1 MHKLFSALFLVLTP
15 ALLQAQGSVHGTVVD
30 QQTGNPIAGAYVTA
44 TGTTSSTQTNDA
56 GVFNLSAG
64 NTISSVTVSR
74 SGYATAEVAVTDPA
88 AALRIRLTP
97 RTELAGVQVVANQP
111 TPSVAVLSTH
121 DLNRADGLSL
131 ENSINTVPGVFMQSR
146 TPFGGARIT
155 LRGYYPS
162 TSGNSPNSNGL
173 GYQVFLNEIPLT
185 DATGTTVLDDVDYS
199 SLGNVEV
206 IKGPASSQ
214 YGSYIGGT
222 VKFNTERPTPNQT
235 SFGQQIMGGS
245 YGLIR
250 TNSNF
255 QTATNNSDL
264 DLNYGHQTYDAFRP
278 HSASVKDYVRGSGDF
293 SVSNN
298 QTVSTYFAYNRSFEE
313 LAGEI
318 DSSDFYN
325 RNVLSNPAYLA
336 NDSHIAI
343 TSFLAGI
350 TDNYQWNDHFT
361 NKTTVF
367 GNGRTSGQPFA
378 HGFTDANQFSFGART
393 TFGFSGQVGEVGIT
407 GSLGATA
414 QRTNITSNGV
424 FIIPAPPYPERPTA
438 QENYATNASLF
449 TEWSFAMPN
458 QVNVT
463 VGTSLNKAEF
473 GIRNMLKA
481 NVLYDTTT
489 LAVRSFKAA
498 LNPRVAIT
506 KGFGDNASV
515 YASVSSGYT
524 PPLLSNTIANNGK
537 VDLTLKPERA
547 VQYEAGTQGSLFA
560 NRLTAQA
567 SLFDV
572 ENTDKLVTETANS
585 VTFTTNA
592 GKQRNRGAEVSL
604 SLLAVDDSASTLS
617 LARPWVSYTY
627 TDAKFVDF
635 KSDNNNLATTV
646 DFSGNPVPRVPRN
659 MINAGLDLATNHG
672 VYFNSTYQYVS
683 KVPVTFDNSTY
694 VKSYDLLGAKLG
706 IKRQVDKHWSLD
718 LFGGA
723 DNILGSTYYSFLF
736 VGPNYAG
743 LATAAAGGR
752 GDGYI
757 IPAPYNAT
765 FYTSL
770 SLRYAF

>member
-1 MHKLFSALFLVLTP
+1 MKKLFAAIFLVLAP
-15 ALLQAQGSVHGTVVD
+15 ALIQAQGSVHGTVAD
-30 QQTGNPIAGAYVTA
+30 QQTGNPIAGASVTA
-44 TGTTSSTQTNDA
+44 TGTTSSTQSNDA
-56 GVFNLSAG
+56 GVFNLSAA
-64 NTISSVTVSR
+64 NAISSVTVSR

-88 AALRIRLTP
+88 AALHIRLTP
-97 RTELAGVQVVANQP
+97 RAELAGVQVVANQP
-111 TPSVAVLSTH
+111 TPSVAMLSQH

-185 DATGTTVLDDVDYS
+185 DATGTTILDDVDYS
-199 SLGNVEV
+199 SLGHAEV

-222 VKFNTERPTPNQT
+222 VKFNTQRPTPNQT

-250 TNSNF
+250 TNSSF

-343 TSFLAGI
+343 TSFLAGV

-367 GNGRTSGQPFA
+367 GNGRTAGQPFA

-424 FIIPAPPYPERPTA
+424 FIVPAPPYPERPTD

-449 TEWSFAMPN
+449 TEWSFAMPS

-463 VGTSLNKAEF
+463 VGTSLNKDEF

-489 LAVRSFKAA
+489 LAVRSFKAV

-524 PPLLSNTIANNGK
+524 PPLLSNTIANTGA

-547 VQYEAGTQGSLFA
+547 IQYEVGTQGSLFA

-604 SLLAVDDSASTLS
+604 SILAVDDSSSILS

-635 KSDNNNLATTV
+635 KSDNNNLPTTV

-706 IKRQVDKHWSLD
+706 IKKQVDKHWSLD

-723 DNILGSTYYSFLF
+723 DNILGSTHYSFLF

-743 LATAAAGGR
+743 LATAAAGGH

-757 IPAPYNAT
+757 IPAPCNAT

>member
-64 NTISSVTVSR
+64 NAISSVTVSR

-489 LAVRSFKAA
+489 LAVRSFKAV
-498 LNPRVAIT
+498 LNPRVVIT

-524 PPLLSNTIANNGK
+524 PPLLSNTIANNGT

-547 VQYEAGTQGSLFA
+547 VQYEVGTQGSLFA

-627 TDAKFVDF
+627 TDAKFEDF

>member
-1 MHKLFSALFLVLTP
+1 MLVFAP
-15 ALLQAQGSVHGTVVD
+15 ALLAAQGSVHGSVVD
-30 QQTGNPIAGAYVTA
+30 QQTGNPLAGASVTA
-44 TGTTSSTQTNDA
+44 AGTNNSAVTNDEGIFSLSSTAAIT
-56 GVFNLSAG
+56 
-64 NTISSVTVSR
+64 SVTVSM
-74 SGYATAEVAVTDPA
+74 SGYTTIEVPVSNESAT
-88 AALRIRLTP
+88 LHIRLAS
-97 RTELAGVQVVANQP
+97 RVELAGVQVVASRP
-111 TPSVAVLSTH
+111 TPSTAVLTQH
-121 DLNRADGLSL
+121 DLERADGLSL

-173 GYQVFLNEIPLT
+173 GYQVFLNDIPLT
-185 DATGTTVLDDVDYS
+185 DATGTTILDDVDYS

-222 VKFNTERPTPNQT
+222 VKFNTAKPAPNQT

-255 QTATNNSDL
+255 QTATTNSDL

-278 HSASVKDYVRGSGDF
+278 HSASVKDYARASGDLT
-293 SVSNN
+293 VSND
-298 QTVSTYFAYNRSFEE
+298 QTLSAYFSYNRSFEE

-343 TSFLAGI
+343 TSFIAGV
-350 TDNYQWNDHFT
+350 TDNYQLNDHFT
-361 NKTTVF
+361 NQTTLY
-367 GNGRTSGQPFA
+367 GTGRTAGQPFA
-378 HGFTDANQFSFGART
+378 HGYTDANQFSFGARSK
-393 TFGFSGQVGEVGIT
+393 FGYSAQVGSVGIT
-407 GSLGATA
+407 GTLGAML
-414 QRTNITSNGV
+414 QRTNVTSNGV
-424 FIIPAPPYPERPTA
+424 FIVPAPPYPERPTA

-458 QVNVT
+458 QFGVT
-463 VGTSLNKAEF
+463 VGASLNKDEF
-473 GIRNMLKA
+473 GIRNMLKS
-481 NVLYDTTT
+481 NVLFDTTS
-489 LAVRSFKAA
+489 LAVRSFKAT
-498 LNPRVAIT
+498 LNPRVTVT
-506 KGFGDNASV
+506 KGFGDAASI

-524 PPLLSNTIANNGK
+524 PPLLSNTVANNGA
-537 VDLTLKPERA
+537 VDLSLKPERA
-547 VQYEAGTQGSLFA
+547 VQYEVGTQGSVFA
-560 NRLTAQA
+560 NRLTGQL

-572 ENTDKLVTETANS
+572 ENTDKLVNQTVNS
-585 VTFTTNA
+585 VTYTTNA
-592 GKQRNRGAEVSL
+592 GKQRNRGAEASVSFL
-604 SLLAVDDSASTLS
+604 AIDAPGQTITSL
-617 LARPWVSYTY
+617 RPWVSYTF
-627 TDAKFVDF
+627 TDATFVDF
-635 KSDNNNLATTV
+635 KSDNNAGPTTV
-646 DFSGNPVPRVPRN
+646 DFSGNAVPRVPRN
-659 MINAGLDLATNHG
+659 MVNAGFDLAANDG
-672 VYFNSTYQYVS
+672 AYFNTTYQYVDQ
-683 KVPVTFDNSTY
+683 VPVTFDNSTY
-694 VKSYDLLGAKLG
+694 VHSYDLLGAKLG
-706 IKRQVDKHWSLD
+706 IKHQVDKHWSLD

-743 LATAAAGGR
+743 LATANAGGK

-765 FYTSL
+765 VYSSL
-770 SLRYAF
+770 SLRYTF

>member
-1 MHKLFSALFLVLTP
+1 MKKLFSTLLLMLVP
-15 ALLQAQGSVHGTVVD
+15 ALVQAQGSVHGTVVD
-30 QQTGNPIAGAYVTA
+30 RQTGTPIAGASVTA
-44 TGTTSSTQTNDA
+44 TGTTNSTETNDA
-56 GVFNLSAG
+56 GVFNLSSTT
-64 NTISSVTVSR
+64 TINSVTVAR
-74 SGYATAEVAVTDPA
+74 SGYATAEVAVTEPG
-88 AALRIRLTP
+88 AALHIRLAP
-97 RTELAGVQVVANQP
+97 RVELAGVQVVANQP
-111 TPSVAVLSTH
+111 TPSVSVVTQH

-185 DATGTTVLDDVDYS
+185 DATGTTILDDVDYS

-222 VKFNTERPTPNQT
+222 VKFNTERPAPNQT
-235 SFGQQIMGGS
+235 SFAQQVMGGS
-245 YGLIR
+245 YGLVR

-255 QTATNNSDL
+255 QTATSNSDL

-298 QTVSTYFAYNRSFEE
+298 QTLSTYFSYNRSFEE

-325 RNVLSNPAYLA
+325 RNALSNPAYLA

-343 TSFLAGI
+343 TSFIAGV
-350 TDNYQWNDHFT
+350 TDNYQLNEHFS
-361 NKTTVF
+361 NQTTVF
-367 GNGRTSGQPFA
+367 GNGRTAGQPFA

-393 TFGFSGQVGEVGIT
+393 RFGYTGQVGEVGISGT
-407 GSLGATA
+407 LGAMA

-424 FIIPAPPYPERPTA
+424 FIIPAPPYPERPTD

-449 TEWSFAMPN
+449 TEWNFTMPN
-458 QVNVT
+458 QVAVT
-463 VGTSLNKAEF
+463 VGASLNKDEF

-489 LAVRSFKAA
+489 LAVRSFKAT
-498 LNPRVAIT
+498 LNPRAVIT
-506 KGFGDNASV
+506 KGFGDNASI

-524 PPLLSNTIANNGK
+524 PPLLSNTIANNGS

-547 VQYEAGTQGSLFA
+547 MQYEVGTQASLFA
-560 NRLTAQA
+560 NRLTGRV

-572 ENTDKLVTETANS
+572 ENTDKLVTQTANS
-585 VTFTTNA
+585 VTYTTNA
-592 GKQRNRGAEVSL
+592 GKQRNRGAEASL
-604 SLLAVDDSASTLS
+604 SMLVVDDTSSTLS

-627 TDAKFVDF
+627 TDATFVDF
-635 KSDNNNLATTV
+635 KSDNNNSPSTV
-646 DFSGNPVPRVPRN
+646 DFSGNAVPRVPRN
-659 MINAGLDLATNHG
+659 MVNAGLDVATRDG
-672 VYFNSTYQYVS
+672 AYFNSTYQYVAR
-683 KVPVTFDNSTY
+683 VPVTFDNSTY

-706 IKRQVDKHWSLD
+706 IKKRVDKHWSLD
-718 LFGGA
+718 IFGGA

-765 FYTSL
+765 LYTSL
-770 SLRYAF
+770 SLKYTF